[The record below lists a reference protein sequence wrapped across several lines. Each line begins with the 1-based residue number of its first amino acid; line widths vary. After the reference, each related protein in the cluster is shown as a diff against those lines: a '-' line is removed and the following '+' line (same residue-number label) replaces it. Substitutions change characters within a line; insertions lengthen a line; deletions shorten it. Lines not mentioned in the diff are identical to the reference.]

1 MNSFPWVILN
11 DNNNPIAFDSTLS
24 YENTMRL
31 GSLAITGNDVDKED
45 EQEEPTQT
53 QIVNFILACPDLT
66 VRPADLSRQFG
77 FSINDSSADL
87 CGLLQVVGQ
96 GASFHFE
103 DVKIIG
109 DGNGGS
115 RAVKSM
121 VYKFP
126 MGFDRKVRSAQR
138 HDALQAWVKI
148 CIKALKVVTALG
160 LIISILI
167 VSVAI
172 LVALVA
178 AFVTFL
184 KGGGESRV
192 IRTNVS
198 RKMNSLISTIRQILF
213 CYAMFGSTGSRN
225 DTDHNHFFREAAC
238 DTLLVMNICYT
249 SPRSI
254 FFWWRAGRI
263 RQLWQ
268 RRVSNH
274 DVSRRTFRNSNES
287 DDDVRN
293 LISEDGIP
301 NTAQSQLQQRNLISS
316 LVVFLF
322 GPTTRTGMSNED
334 KWRLRSAV
342 IIIMTSNNG
351 GNLRPIS
358 LEELAPFAD
367 NPPSSLD
374 HACQVIAEGLSIVA
388 YFNGVP
394 YSKVVAA
401 SDPAIQDQEQ
411 SGSNALFQFPE
422 LISESYIGVRH
433 DDPQIWSQTIED
445 TKQGWNN
452 FFYKSNGAVPTSTTH
467 QTCSKSTNTIPKYF
481 CEQPKTFSSL
491 SRNHFSFCSLAIMLN
506 YFGVFWFSQSL
517 ESGGIL
523 EQNLGSFGHL
533 LKVGLIPVLWFYARL
548 FVAIPAGR
556 LAHVIVCNKLCKQRN
571 KKRQFLASQLPK

>member
-1 MNSFPWVILN
+1 
-11 DNNNPIAFDSTLS
+11 
-24 YENTMRL
+24 MRL
-31 GSLAITGNDVDKED
+31 DSLSITGNDVDKED
-45 EQEEPTQT
+45 EQEEPTRT
-53 QIVNFILACPDLT
+53 QIVNFILACPNLT

-77 FSINDSSADL
+77 FSINDASAEL
-87 CGLLQVVGQ
+87 CGLLQIVGQ

-103 DVKIIG
+103 DVNIIG

-126 MGFDRKVRSAQR
+126 MGFDRKVLSAQT

-148 CIKALKVVTALG
+148 FIKALKVVTAVG

-167 VSVAI
+167 VSGAI

-178 AFVTFL
+178 AFVTFS
-184 KGGGESRV
+184 KQGGESRV

-198 RKMNSLISTIRQILF
+198 RKLKTLISTIRRILF

-225 DTDHNHFFREAAC
+225 DADHNHFFREAAC

-263 RQLWQ
+263 RQLWR

-274 DVSRRTFRNSNES
+274 DVSRKTFRNINES
-287 DDDVRN
+287 DVEDIN
-293 LISEDGIP
+293 LISEDDIP
-301 NTAQSQLQQRNLISS
+301 NTSQSQLQQRNLISS

-322 GPTTRTGMSNED
+322 GPTTPTGMSNED

-342 IIIMTSNNG
+342 IIIKTSNNG

-358 LEELAPFAD
+358 LQELAPFAD
-367 NPPSSLD
+367 YPPSSLR
-374 HACQVIAEGLSIVA
+374 HTCQVIAEGLSIVTH
-388 YFNGVP
+388 FNGVP
-394 YSKVVAA
+394 YSKFVAV
-401 SDPAIQDQEQ
+401 SDPTIQDQEQ

-422 LISESYIGVRH
+422 LISESYIEVRRG
-433 DDPQIWSQTIED
+433 DPQIWSQTIED

-452 FFYKSNGAVPTSTTH
+452 FFYNGAGPTSTTH
-467 QTCSKSTNTIPKYF
+467 QTCSKSANTIPKYL
-481 CEQPKTFSSL
+481 CEQPKMFSSL
-491 SRNHFSFCSLAIMLN
+491 SRNHFSFCLLAIMLN
-506 YFGVFWFSQSL
+506 YFGVFWFSRSL

-523 EQNLGSFGHL
+523 EQNLGSFGNL
-533 LKVGLIPVLWFYARL
+533 LKVGFIPVLWFYARL

-556 LAHVIVCNKLCKQRN
+556 LTHVIVCNELCKQRN
-571 KKRQFLASQLPK
+571 KKREYLASQLPK

>member
-1 MNSFPWVILN
+1 
-11 DNNNPIAFDSTLS
+11 
-24 YENTMRL
+24 MRL
-31 GSLAITGNDVDKED
+31 GALAITGNYVDKED

-77 FSINDSSADL
+77 FSINDSSAEL

-103 DVKIIG
+103 DGKIIG

-121 VYKFP
+121 VYRFP
-126 MGFDRKVRSAQR
+126 TGFDRKVRSAQR

-148 CIKALKVVTALG
+148 CIKALKVVAALG
-160 LIISILI
+160 LIISIII

-172 LVALVA
+172 LAALVA

-184 KGGGESRV
+184 KGGGISRV

-198 RKMNSLISTIRQILF
+198 RKMKALISTIRQILF

-225 DTDHNHFFREAAC
+225 DTEYNHFFREAAC

-263 RQLWQ
+263 RQLWR

-274 DVSRRTFRNSNES
+274 DVYRRTFRNSNES
-287 DDDVRN
+287 EDEVRN

-316 LVVFLF
+316 LVLFLF
-322 GPTTRTGMSNED
+322 GPTTRTGMSNEN
-334 KWRLRSAV
+334 KWRLRSA
-342 IIIMTSNNG
+342 IIMIKTSNNG

-358 LEELAPFAD
+358 LQELAPFAD
-367 NPPSSLD
+367 SPPSSLD
-374 HACQVIAEGLSIVA
+374 HACQVITEGLSIVVH
-388 YFNGVP
+388 FNGVP
-394 YSKVVAA
+394 YSEFVAA
-401 SDPAIQDQEQ
+401 SDPTIENQEQ
-411 SGSNALFQFPE
+411 EHSGSNALFQFPE
-422 LISESYIGVRH
+422 LISESFIGMRR
-433 DDPQIWSQTIED
+433 DDPKLWSQTIED
-445 TKQGWNN
+445 TKQGWND
-452 FFYKSNGAVPTSTTH
+452 FFYKSNGAVPISTTH
-467 QTCSKSTNTIPKYF
+467 QTCSKSANTMPKYL
-481 CEQPKTFSSL
+481 CEQPKPFSSL
-491 SRNHFSFCSLAIMLN
+491 SRDHFSFCLLAIILN
-506 YFGVFWFSQSL
+506 YFGVFWFSRSL

-523 EQNLGSFGHL
+523 EQRSFGNL
-533 LKVGLIPVLWFYARL
+533 LKAGLIPVLWFYAKL

-556 LAHVIVCNKLCKQRN
+556 LTHVIVCNKLCKQRN
-571 KKRQFLASQLPK
+571 KKREFLASQLPK